1 MKGDDSSHKTEP
13 KWGASHAGA
22 MWRQGLAELRATIYP
37 ESNIAQ
43 PVEYGMAGTPTPGQI
58 DRSTRS
64 NDSAGERSATPD
76 QDTRASPAREEPERE
91 PKPRD
96 IET

>member
-1 MKGDDSSHKTEP
+1 MKGDNSSQKAEA
-13 KWGASHAGA
+13 KWGAGHAGA

-58 DRSTRS
+58 DRSTRTS
-64 NDSAGERSATPD
+64 DSAEPRPAALD
-76 QDTRASPAREEPERE
+76 QDKQASPAREEPERHT
-91 PKPRD
+91 KPRD